1 MRQVGDPALWK
12 CSVESK
18 SPTARYGVRMK
29 RWQIFVIALL
39 LAASAWAVVSYPL
52 GTRAVQ
58 QIATSVPTPSADTR
72 PVTLLFVGDIMLSR
86 SVGDS
91 MNAKHD
97 WLWPF
102 SRIASVT
109 ASADL
114 AFANL
119 ETTISTRGTKN
130 GCTYCFRADPKTVA
144 GLVSAGFDV
153 LSVANN
159 HIWDFGPQAFADTLG
174 YLAVNDISAVGGGRN
189 ATEARAPIMRAVRG
203 IRIAY
208 FAYTDLLPV
217 SAGALASRAG
227 ANLWDEERMKQDVAK
242 ARMVADVVV
251 VSFHTGTE
259 YETLHSAA
267 QERIYHSIIDAGAD
281 LVVGTHPHV
290 VQDMERYK
298 GKWIAYS
305 LGNFI
310 FDQNFSD
317 ETRKG
322 LMLSVT
328 VTGGRI
334 TDVSQIPV
342 EISKQ
347 YQVFTYDSSAIVR

>member
-1 MRQVGDPALWK
+1 
-12 CSVESK
+12 
-18 SPTARYGVRMK
+18 MK
-29 RWQIFVIALL
+29 RWQVFAIVLL
-39 LAASAWAVVSYPL
+39 LAASAWAVVSHPP
-52 GTRAVQ
+52 GTRVVQ
-58 QIATSVPTPSADTR
+58 QNSTSTFVPTPTTDTR
-72 PVTLLFVGDIMLSR
+72 PVMLLFAGDIMLSR
-86 SVGDS
+86 SVGDG
-91 MNAKHD
+91 MNTKHD

-119 ETTISTRGTKN
+119 ETTISTKGTKN
-130 GCTYCFRADPKTVA
+130 GCTYCFRADPKAVA

-159 HIWDFGPQAFADTLG
+159 HIWDFGLQAFTDTLG

-189 ATEARAPIMRAVRG
+189 AVEARAPVVRTV
-203 IRIAY
+203 RDTRVAY
-208 FAYTDLLPV
+208 LAYTDMLPV
-217 SAGALASRAG
+217 SAGALAGRAG
-227 ANLWDEERMKQDVAK
+227 ANIWDAERMKQDVAQ
-242 ARMVADVVV
+242 ARTMADVVV

-259 YETLHSAA
+259 YETVHNAS

-290 VQDMERYK
+290 VQDIEQYK

-305 LGNFI
+305 LGNFV

-317 ETRKG
+317 ATRKG

-328 VTGGRI
+328 VNGGHI
-334 TDVSQIPV
+334 TNVSRIPV

-347 YQVFTYDSSAIVR
+347 YQVSAYDSSATIR

>member
-1 MRQVGDPALWK
+1 
-12 CSVESK
+12 
-18 SPTARYGVRMK
+18 MK
-29 RWQIFVIALL
+29 RWQIGVIVLL
-39 LAASAWAVVSYPL
+39 LAASAWVVVSYPP
-52 GTRAVQ
+52 GTRVVRTVAV
-58 QIATSVPTPSADTR
+58 ATPAPTPLPDTR
-72 PVTLLFVGDIMLSR
+72 PVMLLFAGDIMLSR

-91 MNAKHD
+91 MNAKRD

-119 ETTISTRGTKN
+119 ETTISTHGAKN
-130 GCTYCFRADPKTVA
+130 GCGFCFRADPKAVT

-159 HIWDFGPQAFADTLG
+159 HIWDFGSQAFADTLG
-174 YLAVNDISAVGGGRN
+174 YLAVSDISAVGGGRN
-189 ATEARAPIMRAVRG
+189 EVEARTPVVRTVRMT
-203 IRIAY
+203 RIAY
-208 FAYTDLLPV
+208 LAYTDLLPA
-217 SAGALASRAG
+217 SAGALASRSG
-227 ANLWDEERMKQDVAK
+227 ANIWDEQRMKEDVAR
-242 ARMVADVVV
+242 ARTMADVVV

-259 YETLHSAA
+259 YEPLHNAV
-267 QERIYHSIIDAGAD
+267 QEHIYHAIIDAGAD

-290 VQDMERYK
+290 VQDIEQYK

-305 LGNFI
+305 LGNFV

-317 ETRKG
+317 ATRKG
-322 LMLSVT
+322 LIVSVT

-334 TDVSQIPV
+334 TDVSRIPV
-342 EISKQ
+342 DISKQ
-347 YQVFTYDSSAIVR
+347 YQTSLHGTRTTIR